1 MGTPSRFAFVDEGEA
16 VRRLGVD
23 RDTLVSLV
31 RSGRLR
37 AYPGVGKGS
46 FFKLGDLLALAE
58 TLHPPIAAPIEPAA
72 PAPTTEPAEQPP
84 ASRRPQ
90 HDPAYKVHLRLQ
102 ADLKWY
108 DLSDADFRAWVREL
122 HPDAYP
128 RQRTNIT
135 ATIARLQQLLA
146 LMDEAAAGW
155 KNLAAQPAAPEA
167 PGSEETTPSAES

>member
-23 RDTLVSLV
+23 RDTLLSLV

-58 TLHPPIAAPIEPAA
+58 ALHPQAAAPEA
-72 PAPTTEPAEQPP
+72 PAPAPEPAESPSVP
-84 ASRRPQ
+84 KRPQ

-155 KNLAAQPAAPEA
+155 ENLAARPSAPEP
-167 PGSEETTPSAES
+167 PGSEETAPPDES

>member
-58 TLHPPIAAPIEPAA
+58 ALHPQTAALESQA
-72 PAPTTEPAEQPP
+72 PAPEPAEPSSAP
-84 ASRRPQ
+84 KRPQ

-135 ATIARLQQLLA
+135 ATIARLQRLLA

-155 KNLAAQPAAPEA
+155 ENLAARPPAPEA
-167 PGSEETTPSAES
+167 PGSDTESP